1 MAKRKAQRDVHGRTV
16 VPTPTGWREV
26 VVCVH
31 VAPDGGETMRAV
43 GKMRVVEGWGLEG
56 DRYFGGTGF
65 YSDHPGPIREVSL
78 FEEETIE
85 ALECDHSLEVEPGET
100 RRNILTRG
108 VPRDHLVGRAFHISG
123 AVLKGVEFCEPCKH
137 LVGVTGKRSMLPIL
151 IHRRGLHA
159 QVLQSGIVNP
169 GDEIEEVRE
178 EVR

>member
-1 MAKRKAQRDVHGRTV
+1 M
-16 VPTPTGWREV
+16 
-26 VVCVH
+26 
-31 VAPDGGETMRAV
+31 
-43 GKMRVVEGWGLEG
+43 EG

-85 ALECDHSLEVEPGET
+85 ALERDHSLEVEPGET

-108 VPRDHLVGRAFHISG
+108 VPLNYLMGRAFDIGG
-123 AVLKGVEFCEPCKH
+123 AVLEGVEFCESCKH